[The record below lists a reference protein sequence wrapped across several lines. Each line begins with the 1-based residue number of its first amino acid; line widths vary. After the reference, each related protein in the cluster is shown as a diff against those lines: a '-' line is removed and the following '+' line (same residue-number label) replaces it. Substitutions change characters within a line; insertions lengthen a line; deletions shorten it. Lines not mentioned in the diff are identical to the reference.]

1 MNEPNPALL
10 TKVFGL
16 LRRIEETEL
25 PRGVGLLGLGTRLVF
40 ASVLLRFFW
49 SSALTKIDGFGL
61 SLNAYAQIFPRKMEA
76 LGYDPSQLAA
86 PYHFIAAFGTIA
98 EFVLPL
104 FILIGLFTRLSS
116 LAMIGF
122 IGVMTLTDIYGHGLT
137 AETIG
142 GFFNRFQDEVI
153 ADQRLLWVWML
164 IVLGVIGGGKVAVDR
179 LLFPQPRKS
188 AK

>member
-1 MNEPNPALL
+1 MSDPNLPLF

-16 LRRIEETEL
+16 LRRVETTDL
-25 PRGVGLLGLGTRLVF
+25 PRSVGVLGFGTRLVF

-61 SLNAYAQIFPRKMEA
+61 SLNAYAQIFPQKMEA

-86 PYHFIAAFGTIA
+86 PYHLVAAFGTIA

-104 FILIGLFTRLSS
+104 LVLIGLFTRLSS
-116 LAMIGF
+116 VAMIGF
-122 IGVMTLTDIYGHGLT
+122 IAVMTLTDIYGHGL
-137 AETIG
+137 ASETIG

-153 ADQRLLWVWML
+153 ADQRLMWVWML
-164 IVLGVIGGGKVAVDR
+164 AVLGITGGGNFAVDR
-179 LLFPQPRKS
+179 LLFPQPQKP